1 VKIISLAREK
11 KVTMF
16 IRIFYIPSK
25 KFYEIQKR
33 RQNFLK
39 VIQLK
44 KSYHPYNENISE
56 FIKMNVLL
64 SALYFL

>member
-1 VKIISLAREK
+1 
-11 KVTMF
+11 MF